1 MWRLKSASM
10 RSDSTLKPSV
20 TNWFNVRIQ
29 WLRCGSL
36 SALCFDLSFSVSL
49 YVLVN
54 VKDDLNVYFLSLQD
68 GTLFDGRP
76 IESLSLIDAV
86 MPDVVQTRQQAYR
99 DKLAQQQQ
107 QQQAAGSGSGTG
119 PQGGTKNGE
128 GAANGEENGSHALAS
143 KLAHLL
149 MIVNNF

>member
-1 MWRLKSASM
+1 MG
-10 RSDSTLKPSV
+10 
-20 TNWFNVRIQ
+20 N
-29 WLRCGSL
+29 
-36 SALCFDLSFSVSL
+36 
-49 YVLVN
+49 VN
-54 VKDDLNVYFLSLQD
+54 VYMCILSMQD

-107 QQQAAGSGSGTG
+107 QAAGSCSSAG

-143 KLAHLL
+143 KLAHCCKQSLNQLFNNQILL
-149 MIVNNF
+149 CSMLFMS